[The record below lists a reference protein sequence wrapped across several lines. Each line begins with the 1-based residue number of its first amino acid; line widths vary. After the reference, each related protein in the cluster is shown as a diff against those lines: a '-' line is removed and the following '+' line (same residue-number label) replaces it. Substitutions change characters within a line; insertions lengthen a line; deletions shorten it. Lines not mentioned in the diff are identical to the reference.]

1 MSEVSENI
9 GRIRERIAAAAL
21 RAGRDPK
28 SVRLM
33 AVTKTVS
40 DERILAAI
48 EAGIEI
54 IGENYVQ
61 EAKRKI
67 ELMGK
72 NAEWHLI
79 GHLQTNKA
87 KYAVRLFDMIHSVN
101 RLSLA
106 EEINR
111 RAAAAGRS
119 AGSSSSSTWAGRN
132 RRAAPHPRRRRIDP
146 RGRRD
151 AEPLDPGTHDH
162 GALVRRSREGEAL
175 LCGPA
180 GAARPHRRREHPER
194 LHAGALDG
202 NDGRLRSGRR
212 GRRHHR
218 PHRPGDLRGEDQWDE
233 GRIPGL
239 QGFQEKES
247 SALSFAF
254 TLYPI
259 PPPFLYRGTARRSG
273 GRGSTPNPR
282 RRNSR

>member
-1 MSEVSENI
+1 MSEVRENI

-40 DERILAAI
+40 DDRIQAAI

-72 NAEWHLI
+72 RAEWHLI

-106 EEINR
+106 EELNR
-111 RAAAAGRS
+111 RAAAV
-119 AGSSSSSTWAGRN
+119 
-132 RRAAPHPRRRRIDP
+132 
-146 RGRRD
+146 
-151 AEPLDPGTHDH
+151 GTVCRVLIEVNL
-162 GALVRRSREGEAL
+162 GGEASKS
-175 LCGPA
+175 
-180 GAARPHRRREHPER
+180 GAPPE
-194 LHAGALDG
+194 
-202 NDGRLRSGRR
+202 
-212 GRRHHR
+212 
-218 PHRPGDLRGEDQWDE
+218 
-233 GRIPGL
+233 
-239 QGFQEKES
+239 
-247 SALSFAF
+247 
-254 TLYPI
+254 
-259 PPPFLYRGTARRSG
+259 
-273 GRGSTPNPR
+273 
-282 RRNSR
+282 